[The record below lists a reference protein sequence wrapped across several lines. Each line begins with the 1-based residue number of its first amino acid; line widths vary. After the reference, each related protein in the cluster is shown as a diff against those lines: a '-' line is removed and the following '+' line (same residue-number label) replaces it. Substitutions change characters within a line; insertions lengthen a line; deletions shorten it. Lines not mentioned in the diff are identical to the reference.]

1 MKHTFIH
8 LGCEVKIAGNDVTI
22 YRQDGGIDKIKL
34 KVISDQDTAEEFI
47 KDYIALTIV
56 KQ

>member
-34 KVISDQDTAEEFI
+34 KLIHDQDTAEEFV
-47 KDYIALTIV
+47 KDYITLSIV

>member
-1 MKHTFIH
+1 MKHTFIY

-34 KVISDQDTAEEFI
+34 KLTHDQDTAEEFI
-47 KDYIALTIV
+47 KDYITLAIV

>member
-8 LGCEVKIAGNDVTI
+8 LGCEVQIADNKVTI
-22 YRQDGGIDKIKL
+22 HKPDGSIERITL
-34 KVISDQDTAEEFI
+34 RVISDQDTAEEFV
-47 KDYIALTIV
+47 KEYITLSIV

>member
-1 MKHTFIH
+1 MKHTFIY

-22 YRQDGGIDKIKL
+22 YRHDGGLDKIKL

-47 KDYIALTIV
+47 KDYITLSIV

>member
-8 LGCEVKIAGNDVTI
+8 LGCEVQIAGKKVTI
-22 YRQDGGIDKIKL
+22 HKPDGSIDTIML
-34 KVISDQDTAEEFI
+34 KVISDYDTAEEFI
-47 KDYIALTIV
+47 KDYITLSIV

>member
-8 LGCEVKIAGNDVTI
+8 LGCEVQIADNKVTI
-22 YRQDGGIDKIKL
+22 TKPDGSIEKFTLKI
-34 KVISDQDTAEEFI
+34 ISDCDTAEEFVRE
-47 KDYIALTIV
+47 YITLSIV

>member
-34 KVISDQDTAEEFI
+34 KLIHDQDTAEEFI
-47 KDYIALTIV
+47 KDYITLSIV

>member
-8 LGCEVKIAGNDVTI
+8 LGCEVQIAGNDVTI

-34 KVISDQDTAEEFI
+34 KLIHDQDTAEEFI
-47 KDYIALTIV
+47 KDYITLAIV

>member
-8 LGCEVKIAGNDVTI
+8 LGCEVKIAGNDVAI
-22 YRQDGGIDKIKL
+22 YRQDGSLEKL
-34 KVISDQDTAEEFI
+34 QLKMISDQDTAEEFI

>member
-22 YRQDGGIDKIKL
+22 YKPDGRIEKL
-34 KVISDQDTAEEFI
+34 KVRATHNHDTAEEFV
-47 KDYIALTIV
+47 KDYIALDIV